1 MIESQHLSASPDF
14 ASVTAWAACP
24 ESAPECGLEPIL
36 LCCRVGVQ
44 SLGHPPGEKL
54 TDPGDPSMTSNS
66 PSFALTSLSRGGV
79 ACTSLACEQFRQT
92 APQVPSQ
99 LAQGRAIVHRDCRRL
114 CPVSVLAVRY
124 EPSCPPDECERQ
136 GARALTSTS
145 GAANSHAKHHRANG
159 YYYNSP
165 TTAMERQLRNQRAY
179 ERGEY
184 YEHDSN
190 ALPFGSRACWEQKC
204 ARAPTNAEQSG
215 PEKER
220 SKTISRIVQSYL
232 FRLRLTSAQAFFG
245 LSHSRGSAKASNR
258 LLRATCDVVRHNHL
272 AARDG

>member
-1 MIESQHLSASPDF
+1 MRVGADFVVLPRWGSVSGPPAGREADRSGRPEHDIELAVVCTDLAVTWRRRLHLIGLRAISANSTAGPLSACAGESDRTPRLH
-14 ASVTAWAACP
+14 AAM
-24 ESAPECGLEPIL
+24 
-36 LCCRVGVQ
+36 
-44 SLGHPPGEKL
+44 PGER
-54 TDPGDPSMTSNS
+54 
-66 PSFALTSLSRGGV
+66 ARG
-79 ACTSLACEQFRQT
+79 TI
-92 APQVPSQ
+92 
-99 LAQGRAIVHRDCRRL
+99 RAIM
-114 CPVSVLAVRY
+114 
-124 EPSCPPDECERQ
+124 PPDECERQ

-145 GAANSHAKHHRANG
+145 GAANSRAKHHRANG